1 MPSMTKTKKESL
13 IIDGSIHIYDEEK
26 YRTRLYLRL
35 KELYKEYDKAKIFL
49 VDSAL
54 EMGQTELLITN
65 FLRWNDLV
73 PYFCGGGR

>member
-1 MPSMTKTKKESL
+1 MTKTKKNSL
-13 IIDGSIHIYDEEK
+13 IIDGSIHIYEEEK
-26 YRTRLYLRL
+26 YRTRLSLRL

-54 EMGQTELLITN
+54 EMGQTELLIAN

-73 PYFCGGGR
+73 PEYFCGGGR